1 MDDIQSH
8 PLKAIAPPSTLP
20 LPVLHPKHEEIDRQV
35 ISYLVNTWEWPS
47 EKAKK
52 AFISW
57 KLSDV
62 VLFMFPTGDTERV
75 RLACELLL
83 LGFLVDDWFDNTP
96 LTTSTALV
104 SRLHSLLASPSTF
117 QPTTTIEQMHTTLFS
132 RILALSPPSSPD
144 TPNPILT
151 TYLSMLTCHCSP
163 TRGSFPTLGSYLSFR
178 EIDVGMPICREL
190 LYWIEDISLTEFE
203 KSLSAPL
210 ERVANYHVSIL
221 NDVFSFERE
230 YKAAKELGQGAVL
243 VNGVRILADEVGVS
257 VGAAK
262 GLCFSLVRA
271 WEGEFGEMAEGV
283 LGAVKGEE
291 ERERVGRAVRGIER
305 RMAAAEA
312 FSWRTGRYR

>member
-1 MDDIQSH
+1 MDATKSH

-20 LPVLHPKHEEIDRQV
+20 APVLHPDNEEIDRQV
-35 ISYLVNTWEWPS
+35 ISYLVDTWEWPS

-83 LGFLVDDWFDNTP
+83 LGFLVDDWFDNTDLP
-96 LTTSTALV
+96 ASTALV
-104 SRLHSLLASPSTF
+104 TRLNALLASPSTF
-117 QPTTTIEQMHTTLFS
+117 QPANTIERMHTTLFS
-132 RILALSPPSSPD
+132 RIIALSPPSPSA
-144 TPNPILT
+144 NPILT
-151 TYLSMLTCHCSP
+151 TYLSMLNCHIAP
-163 TRGSFPTLGSYLSFR
+163 DRGTFPTLGSYLSFR

-190 LYWIEDISLTEFE
+190 LYWIEDISLTE
-203 KSLSAPL
+203 KKKTLLAPL

-230 YKAAKELGQGAVL
+230 WKAAKELGQGAVL

-262 GLCFSLVRA
+262 VLCFSLVRA
-271 WEGEFGEMAEGV
+271 WEGEFEEMAEGV
-283 LGAVKGEE
+283 LGGLVGE
-291 ERERVGRAVRGIER
+291 ERERVGRAVRGVER
-305 RMAAAEA
+305 RMAGAEA